1 MSMRLWEIL
10 PPVKEA
16 SITLSVATDYPQ
28 VAWHLAAGMF
38 GGGSVAAPGGGAS
51 ASSSGGGDEPPD
63 KKGKWVD

>member
-16 SITLSVATDYPQ
+16 LITLSVATDYPQ

-38 GGGSVAAPGGGAS
+38 GGGTSAA
-51 ASSSGGGDEPPD
+51 ASSSGGGDEPPE
-63 KKGKWVD
+63 KRGKWVD